1 MRPFLAPPGDPHANG
16 WGLSGHQPARQRP
29 NYHTHVLLF
38 LMTVATTVVAGMIF
52 EGLHPIEQ
60 IGQFHRGF
68 PYAATLLAIL
78 FAHEMGHYLTARYYG
93 MDVTL
98 PYFIPAPPPLFFL
111 GTLGA
116 FIRMR
121 SPAQNRRV
129 LLYIAAAGPIAGF
142 CVALPAVIYA
152 YATSSVAP
160 LHVSDGGIYF
170 GEPLLLQAVGRFMV
184 GPVPPGSALH
194 INSVGVAA
202 WFGLLITM
210 FNLMPIGQF
219 DGGHIVYAIVG
230 RHARY
235 VSRVAIGTLLLL
247 GFVYFTGWFIW
258 ALLGWLTSFRHPV
271 IIDQHLVLSSRSK
284 VIAIIALLIFVLC
297 FMPEPI
303 SIGLPGAS

>member
-1 MRPFLAPPGDPHANG
+1 
-16 WGLSGHQPARQRP
+16 
-29 NYHTHVLLF
+29 
-38 LMTVATTVVAGMIF
+38 MTVATTVVAGMIF
-52 EGLHPIEQ
+52 EGMHPIEQ
-60 IGQFHRGF
+60 IGQFYRGL
-68 PYAATLLAIL
+68 PYAVTLLAIL
-78 FAHEMGHYLTARYYG
+78 FAHEMGHYLTARSFG

-121 SPAQNRRV
+121 SAAQNRRV
-129 LLYIAAAGPIAGF
+129 LLYVAAAGPIAGF

-152 YATSSVAP
+152 YATSTVAP
-160 LHVSDGGIYF
+160 LQVSGSGIYF
-170 GEPLLLQAVGRFMV
+170 GEPLLLQAVGRFVV
-184 GPVPPGSALH
+184 GPIPAGSALH

-219 DGGHIVYAIVG
+219 DGGHIVYSIIG

-235 VSRVAIGTLLLL
+235 VSRVAIGALLLL
-247 GFVYFTGWFIW
+247 GFFYFTGWFIW
-258 ALLGWLTSFRHPV
+258 AILGYLTSLRHPV
-271 IIDQHLVLSSRSK
+271 ILDQHLVLSPRSK
-284 VIAIIALLIFVLC
+284 LIALIALLIFVLC

-303 SIGLPGAS
+303 SIGLPNGS